1 MPGYNHVKHMNV
13 IALDGLIKIQVVI
26 KNYSATH
33 FWDHYILGTTHF
45 KLIICEL
52 LGTCSFKNTQLIY

>member
-26 KNYSATH
+26 KII
-33 FWDHYILGTTHF
+33 IL
-45 KLIICEL
+45 
-52 LGTCSFKNTQLIY
+52 QLIFETITFLAPHILN